1 MSPASYRALFAI
13 PSLGRVVASMQLARI
28 AGSMVGVALVL
39 FALLEYD
46 SPSLAGLVTLV
57 SILPGLFISPLAG
70 ALLDRHGRVR
80 LVQADYVIAAIAL
93 LLIGGL
99 SLAGSLEPWS
109 LLLIAGVASL
119 TNPLSASGLRSL
131 FPIMV
136 PRHLWERVNAV
147 DSNGYIVATIVGPP
161 LAAILLSILGPA
173 VGIIVI
179 AVPLLIAAVVL
190 VGVREPHLETAS
202 SGRLLVD
209 AWQGLLYVVHHRTL
223 RGLGVAITLNNLANG
238 AISII
243 VPLLVLEAMSGTELA
258 VGVAFAISGVAGM
271 IATLFVGRL
280 DTRGREWRML
290 WRSMLGMVIP
300 TLLLVPLA
308 GGAIPGVSA
317 GYGVLVL
324 AMALIGILNGP
335 LDIAL
340 FTIRQRR
347 TDPAWIGRAFAVSMA
362 VNFAGYPV
370 GAALAGQLAS
380 VSLVAA
386 VGLAIVAALA
396 SATFSALLVPRTD
409 PRDRRDELRPTSAQG
424 AATLKDRD
432 AGVGSM

>member
-1 MSPASYRALFAI
+1 MSPASPAVSYRALLAI
-13 PSLGRVVASMQLARI
+13 PSLARVVASMQLARI
-28 AGSMVGVALVL
+28 AGAMVGVALVL

-57 SILPGLFISPLAG
+57 SILPGLVISPLAG

-80 LVQADYVIAAIAL
+80 LVQIDYVIAAGSL
-93 LLIGGL
+93 FLIGGL
-99 SLAGSLEPWS
+99 SLAGTLEPWM
-109 LLLIAGVASL
+109 LLIIAGVASL

-161 LAAILLSILGPA
+161 MAAILLSVLGPA
-173 VGIIVI
+173 VGILVI
-179 AVPLLIAAVVL
+179 AVPLLLAAIVL
-190 VGVREPHLETAS
+190 IGVREPHVETAS

-209 AWQGLLYVVHHRTL
+209 AWQGLVYVAHNRTL

-238 AISII
+238 AISIV
-243 VPLLVLEAMSGTELA
+243 VPLLVLDAMGGTELA

-271 IATLFVGRL
+271 VATLFVGRM

-290 WRSMLGMVIP
+290 WRSLLGMAVP

-308 GGAIPGVSA
+308 GGAIPGATA
-317 GYGVLVL
+317 GYVVLVL
-324 AMALIGILNGP
+324 AMAGTGIVNGP
-335 LDIAL
+335 LDVSM
-340 FTIRQRR
+340 FTLRQRR
-347 TDPAWIGRAFAVSMA
+347 TDPAWFGRAFAVSMA

-370 GAALAGQLAS
+370 GAALAGQLAG
-380 VSLVAA
+380 VSFVAA
-386 VGLAIVAALA
+386 VALA
-396 SATFSALLVPRTD
+396 FAASIGSACFSALLVPRTD
-409 PRDRRDELRPTSAQG
+409 PRDRRDELRPTSA
-424 AATLKDRD
+424 
-432 AGVGSM
+432 

>member
-1 MSPASYRALFAI
+1 MSPASPTVSYRALFAI

-46 SPSLAGLVTLV
+46 SASLAGLVTLV
-57 SILPGLFISPLAG
+57 SILPGLFISPVAG

-80 LVQADYVIAAIAL
+80 LVQADYLVAAIAL

-99 SLAGSLEPWS
+99 SLAGALEPWS
-109 LLLIAGVASL
+109 LLLIAGLASL

-190 VGVREPHLETAS
+190 IGVREPHLETAS
-202 SGRLLVD
+202 SGRLLID
-209 AWQGLLYVVHHRTL
+209 AWQGLMYVVHNRTL

-243 VPLLVLEAMSGTELA
+243 VPLLVLEAMGGTELA

-271 IATLFVGRL
+271 VATLFVGRM

-290 WRSMLGMVIP
+290 WRSMLGMVVP

-308 GGAIPGVSA
+308 SGAIPSVSA

-324 AMALIGILNGP
+324 AMAFTGILNGP

-409 PRDRRDELRPTSAQG
+409 PRDRRDELRPTSA
-424 AATLKDRD
+424 
-432 AGVGSM
+432 

>member
-1 MSPASYRALFAI
+1 MSPASSTVSYRALFAI
-13 PSLGRVVASMQLARI
+13 PWLGRVVASMQLARI

-57 SILPGLFISPLAG
+57 SILPGLVISPLAG

-80 LVQADYVIAAIAL
+80 LVQADYLIAASAL

-99 SLAGSLEPWS
+99 SLAGTLEPW
-109 LLLIAGVASL
+109 LLLVIAGIASL

-161 LAAILLSILGPA
+161 MAAILLSILGPA

-179 AVPLLIAAVVL
+179 AIPLGIAALVL
-190 VGVREPHLETAS
+190 IGVREPHVETAS

-209 AWQGLLYVVHHRTL
+209 AWQGLVYVAHNRTL

-243 VPLLVLEAMSGTELA
+243 VPLLVLDAMGGTELA
-258 VGVAFAISGVAGM
+258 VGVAFAVSGVAGM
-271 IATLFVGRL
+271 VATLLVGRL

-290 WRSMLGMVIP
+290 WRSMLGMAIP

-308 GGAIPGVSA
+308 GGAISGVAA
-317 GYGVLVL
+317 GYGLLVV
-324 AMALIGILNGP
+324 AMAFSGVMNGP

-340 FTIRQRR
+340 FTLRQRR

-362 VNFAGYPV
+362 VNFAGYPI

-380 VSLVAA
+380 ASLVAA
-386 VGLAIVAALA
+386 VGLAFLAVLA
-396 SATFSALLVPRTD
+396 SAVSSALLVPRSD
-409 PRDRRDELRPTSAQG
+409 PRDRRDELRPTSA
-424 AATLKDRD
+424 
-432 AGVGSM
+432 

>member
-1 MSPASYRALFAI
+1 
-13 PSLGRVVASMQLARI
+13 
-28 AGSMVGVALVL
+28 
-39 FALLEYD
+39 
-46 SPSLAGLVTLV
+46 
-57 SILPGLFISPLAG
+57 
-70 ALLDRHGRVR
+70 
-80 LVQADYVIAAIAL
+80 
-93 LLIGGL
+93 
-99 SLAGSLEPWS
+99 
-109 LLLIAGVASL
+109 
-119 TNPLSASGLRSL
+119 
-131 FPIMV
+131 MV

-179 AVPLLIAAVVL
+179 AIPLLIAAVVL
-190 VGVREPHLETAS
+190 IGVREPHLETAS
-202 SGRLLVD
+202 TGRLLVD
-209 AWQGLLYVVHHRTL
+209 AWQGLLYVLHNRTL

-243 VPLLVLEAMSGTELA
+243 VPLLVLDAMGGTELA

-271 IATLFVGRL
+271 VATLLVGRM

-290 WRSMLGMVIP
+290 WRSMLGMAVP

-308 GGAIPGVSA
+308 AGAIPGATA

-324 AMALIGILNGP
+324 AMACTGVLNGP

-370 GAALAGQLAS
+370 GAAIAGQLAS

-386 VGLAIVAALA
+386 VGLAFVAALA
-396 SATFSALLVPRTD
+396 SAGFSALLVPRTD
-409 PRDRRDELRPTSAQG
+409 PRDRRDELRPTSA
-424 AATLKDRD
+424 
-432 AGVGSM
+432 

>member
-1 MSPASYRALFAI
+1 MSPASPTVSYRALFAI

-46 SPSLAGLVTLV
+46 SASLAGLVTLV
-57 SILPGLFISPLAG
+57 SILPGLFISPVAG

-80 LVQADYVIAAIAL
+80 LVQADYLVAAIAL

-99 SLAGSLEPWS
+99 SLAGALEPWS
-109 LLLIAGVASL
+109 LLLIAGLASL

-161 LAAILLSILGPA
+161 LAAILLSTLGPA

-190 VGVREPHLETAS
+190 IGVREPHLETAS
-202 SGRLLVD
+202 SGRLLID
-209 AWQGLLYVVHHRTL
+209 AWQGLMYVVHNRTL

-243 VPLLVLEAMSGTELA
+243 VPLLVLEAMGGTELA

-271 IATLFVGRL
+271 VATLFVGRM

-290 WRSMLGMVIP
+290 WRSMLGMVVP

-308 GGAIPGVSA
+308 GGAIPSVLA

-324 AMALIGILNGP
+324 AMAFTGILNGP

-409 PRDRRDELRPTSAQG
+409 PRDRRDELRPTSA
-424 AATLKDRD
+424 
-432 AGVGSM
+432 

>member
-1 MSPASYRALFAI
+1 MSPGSPTVSYRALFAI

-80 LVQADYVIAAIAL
+80 LVQADYLIAAIAL

-99 SLAGSLEPWS
+99 SLAGALEPWS
-109 LLLIAGVASL
+109 LLLIAGLASL

-190 VGVREPHLETAS
+190 VGVREPHVETAS

-209 AWQGLLYVVHHRTL
+209 AWQGLLYVVHNRTL

-243 VPLLVLEAMSGTELA
+243 VPLLVLDAMGGTELA

-271 IATLFVGRL
+271 VATLFVGRM

-290 WRSMLGMVIP
+290 WRSMLGMTVP

-308 GGAIPGVSA
+308 GGAIPGAAA

-324 AMALIGILNGP
+324 AMAVAGVLNGP

-362 VNFAGYPV
+362 LNFAGYPV

-409 PRDRRDELRPTSAQG
+409 PRDRRDELRPTSA
-424 AATLKDRD
+424 
-432 AGVGSM
+432 